1 MRAAYFTSAT
11 LTRFSASVYLISL
24 APRALVQPTASNE
37 KERRHGLV
45 ILKSSMRQRGL
56 WGAVLVLALF
66 AGLAAPPAQAR
77 AHHSDAWAR
86 DHFAGAERMR
96 EALNGKPPA
105 DRGRRDYQRVLNAYR
120 SIYLGAPNSS
130 K

>member
-45 ILKSSMRQRGL
+45 ILKSSMRRRGL
-56 WGAVLVLALF
+56 WGAVLVLAVF
-66 AGLAAPPAQAR
+66 AGLTAPPAQAR
-77 AHHSDAWAR
+77 AHHSDAWTR
-86 DHFAGAERMR
+86 DHFAGAERR
-96 EALNGKPPA
+96 RAALNGQPPA
-105 DRGRRDYQRVLNAYR
+105 HRRRRDYHRLLNGYPTT
-120 SIYLGAPNSS
+120 YLHPRR
-130 K
+130 